1 MRKFKGPE
9 RLSSLEHK
17 MFHEVKIF
25 DKKGKVK
32 KILSRKKLSKNY
44 WDSFYQMGEPIK
56 KKEKK
61 GGQKTSRVLDFDDE
75 NLSSDT

>member
-56 KKEKK
+56 KKGRKAGEKE
-61 GGQKTSRVLDFDDE
+61 SVF
-75 NLSSDT
+75 

>member
-1 MRKFKGPE
+1 MRKFKGPN
-9 RLSSLEHK
+9 RLSSLEHN

-32 KILSRKKLSKNY
+32 KILSSKKLSKNY
-44 WDSFYQMGEPIK
+44 WNSFYQMGEPIK
-56 KKEKK
+56 NKGKKSK
-61 GGQKTSRVLDFDDE
+61 QKTIAFTNFDDE

>member
-1 MRKFKGPE
+1 MRKLKGPK
-9 RLSSLEHK
+9 RLSVLEHK
-17 MFHEVKIF
+17 VFHEVKIF

-56 KKEKK
+56 KKGKK
-61 GGQKTSRVLDFDDE
+61 GGQKTSDLIDFDDE

>member
-1 MRKFKGPE
+1 MRKLNGPK

-32 KILSRKKLSKNY
+32 KILSSKKLSKNY
-44 WDSFYQMGEPIK
+44 WNSFYQMGKPIK
-56 KKEKK
+56 QKGNKGEKK
-61 GGQKTSRVLDFDDE
+61 TSGLLDFDDE
-75 NLSSDT
+75 NLSSDS

>member
-56 KKEKK
+56 KKGKK
-61 GGQKTSRVLDFDDE
+61 GGQKTSGVLDFDDE
-75 NLSSDT
+75 NLSSNT

>member
-56 KKEKK
+56 KKGMI
-61 GGQKTSRVLDFDDE
+61 GGRKASGFLDFDDE
-75 NLSSDT
+75 NLSSNT

>member
-32 KILSRKKLSKNY
+32 KILSSKKLSKNY
-44 WDSFYQMGEPIK
+44 WNSFYQMGQPIK
-56 KKEKK
+56 QKGKKGEKK
-61 GGQKTSRVLDFDDE
+61 TSGLLDFDDE
-75 NLSSDT
+75 NLSSDS

>member
-1 MRKFKGPE
+1 MRKLKGPK
-9 RLSSLEHK
+9 RLSVLEHK
-17 MFHEVKIF
+17 VFHEVKVF

-56 KKEKK
+56 KKKEEKANK
-61 GGQKTSRVLDFDDE
+61 KHPGW
-75 NLSSDT
+75 

>member
-32 KILSRKKLSKNY
+32 KILSSKKLSKDY

-56 KKEKK
+56 KKGKKGEKK
-61 GGQKTSRVLDFDDE
+61 TSGFLDFDDE
-75 NLSSDT
+75 NLSSNT

>member
-1 MRKFKGPE
+1 MRKFKGPK

-32 KILSRKKLSKNY
+32 KILSSKKLSKDY
-44 WDSFYQMGEPIK
+44 WNSFYQMGEPIK
-56 KKEKK
+56 KKGKK
-61 GGQKTSRVLDFDDE
+61 SGQKISRFLNFDDE
-75 NLSSDT
+75 SLSSDT

>member
-1 MRKFKGPE
+1 MKGPK
-9 RLSSLEHK
+9 RLSVLEHK
-17 MFHEVKIF
+17 VFHEVKVF

-56 KKEKK
+56 IKGKK
-61 GGQKTSRVLDFDDE
+61 GGQKSSRLVDFDDE
-75 NLSSDT
+75 YLSSDS

>member
-1 MRKFKGPE
+1 MRKLKGPK

-32 KILSRKKLSKNY
+32 KILSGKKLSKNY
-44 WDSFYQMGEPIK
+44 WVSFYQMGEPIK
-56 KKEKK
+56 KKGRK
-61 GGQKTSRVLDFDDE
+61 GEQKTSRLVDFDDE
-75 NLSSDT
+75 NLSSNS

>member
-25 DKKGKVK
+25 DKKGNVK
-32 KILSRKKLSKNY
+32 RILSRKKLSKNY

-56 KKEKK
+56 KKGKK
-61 GGQKTSRVLDFDDE
+61 GGQKVSRFLDCDDE
-75 NLSSDT
+75 NLSSDS

>member
-32 KILSRKKLSKNY
+32 KTLSSKKLSKNY
-44 WDSFYQMGEPIK
+44 WKWFYQMGEPIK

-61 GGQKTSRVLDFDDE
+61 GGQKTSRFLDFDDE

>member
-1 MRKFKGPE
+1 MRKLKGPK

-32 KILSRKKLSKNY
+32 KTLSSKKLSKNY
-44 WDSFYQMGEPIK
+44 WKSFYQMGEPIK

-61 GGQKTSRVLDFDDE
+61 GGQKTSRFLDFDDE

>member
-44 WDSFYQMGEPIK
+44 WDSFYQMGQPIK
-56 KKEKK
+56 KKGKK
-61 GGQKTSRVLDFDDE
+61 GGRNPSGFLDFDDE
-75 NLSSDT
+75 NLSSNT

>member
-1 MRKFKGPE
+1 
-9 RLSSLEHK
+9 

-56 KKEKK
+56 KKGKKGEKK
-61 GGQKTSRVLDFDDE
+61 TSGFLDFDDE
-75 NLSSDT
+75 NLSSNT